1 MNSSDAKT
9 IKNLLYGGAAIGGGA
24 AFLTSLMNYINSIK
38 KDQYDSSE
46 DDDVLYVY
54 KDPGSGVAK
63 AASVTAGVGIPLGIA
78 GSLGAY
84 ALVRALYNKFRENE
98 VQKELDNAQRIFIN
112 ANGYKTDDEQEK
124 KAGISAAESIL
135 SLPIAL
141 PALLTLASAVVTHRT
156 LSSKF
161 PGEVKNEEFKP
172 KRIEVIEKKPV
183 NNQDE
188 YTSSVPKSGDDEST
202 TYAKV
207 AGSTMDDDA
216 NDFLLR
222 VVLSNPSKDSNVN
235 NICKTAAL
243 GGISG
248 IRQTCSDIG
257 VLPALDMMKGA
268 SAHIVDPVAEHLAM
282 CWMNK
287 CAYLKAPIRLLAA
300 SEFANSYPNIYKS
313 ASALPE
319 EEKDIL
325 YKLAAYIGNSFR
337 SQRSEELADRLEEI
351 VDSAVDDFDKSAASN
366 DEEDILHSLLDKLN
380 AKEPADGTK
389 DEGSNTG
396 EELIKADPV
405 TEGDDNEST
414 NTSGQEAG
422 IKDPDSPSR
431 PDAKDKAQFIASS
444 NSMRQ
449 FSNELP
455 TDIIDEILSP
465 GK

>member
-1 MNSSDAKT
+1 MNDSDART
-9 IKNLLYGGAAIGGGA
+9 IKNLLYGGAAIGGGT
-24 AFLTSLMNYINSIK
+24 AFLTSLMNYINTIK
-38 KDQYDSSE
+38 KKQYDSSE

-54 KDPGSGVAK
+54 KDPNSGVAK
-63 AASVTAGVGIPLGIA
+63 AASVAAGVGIPLGIA
-78 GSLGAY
+78 GALGSY

-98 VQKELDNAQRIFIN
+98 VQKELDKAQRIFIN
-112 ANGYKTDDEQEK
+112 TNGYKVDDAAEQEK
-124 KAGISAAESIL
+124 QAGISAAEGVL

-156 LSSKF
+156 LSNKF
-161 PGEVKNEEFKP
+161 PGEVKSEGFKP

-188 YTSSVPKSGDDEST
+188 YTSSVPSSEEESAE
-202 TYAKV
+202 YAKV
-207 AGSTMDDDA
+207 AGSTMEDDA

-222 VVLSNPSKDSNVN
+222 VVLSNPSKDSNVS
-235 NICKTAAL
+235 NICKVAAM

-248 IRQTCSDIG
+248 IRQTCSDLG

-268 SAHIVDPVAEHLAM
+268 SAHIVDPVAEHLAI

-287 CAYLKAPIRLLAA
+287 CAYLKAPISLLAA
-300 SEFANSYPNIYKS
+300 SEFANSYPYIYKS
-313 ASALPE
+313 AAALPE
-319 EEKDIL
+319 EHKDIL

-337 SQRSEELADRLEEI
+337 SQRSEELSKELDTI
-351 VDSAVDDFDKSAASN
+351 IDGSVDGVTKEASNN

-380 AKEPADGTK
+380 AKEPSEESNA
-389 DEGSNTG
+389 NTG
-396 EELIKADPV
+396 EDLIKADPV

-422 IKDPDSPSR
+422 ISDPDSPSR
-431 PDAKDKAQFIASS
+431 PDAKDKAKFIASS

-449 FSNELP
+449 FSNDLP
-455 TDIIDEILSP
+455 TDEIDELLSP
-465 GK
+465 TK